1 MLRERELLFCLWEQ
15 PASRRTTLSRIIFP
29 PLFLTPYSLS
39 LLAVGKKKI
48 PTKRALRLALV
59 GSKTETWRGEERYN
73 RVTGEFG
80 SGEESGDDTKSLC
93 C

>member
-1 MLRERELLFCLWEQ
+1 MLREREFLLCLWEQ

-29 PLFLTPYSLS
+29 PPLWGGTPYSLS
-39 LLAVGKKKI
+39 LLAVGKK
-48 PTKRALRLALV
+48 TKRALRLALV

-73 RVTGEFG
+73 RVTGVLG

>member
-1 MLRERELLFCLWEQ
+1 MLREREFLLCLWEQ

-29 PLFLTPYSLS
+29 PPLCFLTPYSLS
-39 LLAVGKKKI
+39 LLAVGKKI
-48 PTKRALRLALV
+48 TKRALRLALV